1 VWHACSTR
9 TIPSSGIVIVGS
21 GADAPMLWWDRAPA
35 SSPSSIAP
43 SPSLSIGLPIVRP
56 FEGQLMSFADLGLS
70 PDLLRAVLALGLT
83 EPTPIQETTV
93 PAILSGRD
101 LVGAAPTGSGKTL
114 AYTMP
119 LAQLLAALP
128 SQYPRPVRAL
138 LLVPTRELALQVGEV
153 FGNIVKHIDK
163 QLKVLVAFG
172 GVSINPQM
180 QALRGGA
187 DVVVATPGRLLDLV
201 EKNALKLDDV
211 QILVLDEA
219 DRLLDLGF
227 ADELGQ
233 IRALLPA
240 RPQTLLF
247 SATFPKDVEGLA
259 KGLLVEPT
267 RIEVPAVEALAATI
281 TQRSIVVDAP
291 RRTQLLASLIRSE
304 GWSRVL
310 VFVATKHAADHV
322 AEKLR
327 RAGIGAESFHGELSQ
342 GKRNDVLAHF
352 KAEHLTVLVATDVA
366 SRGIDIALLPVVVNY
381 DLPRSATDYI
391 HRIGRTG
398 RAGAAG
404 TAVSFVNAATEA
416 HFRLIERRQ
425 AEPIS
430 LVREQIV
437 GFEPDPELE
446 VAGPVGAP
454 AGVGAGAGVGGVK
467 GRRPSKKDKLR
478 QQAAA
483 TAAGDSGPDTVG
495 GERSGGYE

>member
-1 VWHACSTR
+1 
-9 TIPSSGIVIVGS
+9 
-21 GADAPMLWWDRAPA
+21 
-35 SSPSSIAP
+35 
-43 SPSLSIGLPIVRP
+43 
-56 FEGQLMSFADLGLS
+56 MSFLALGLS
-70 PDLLRAVLALGLT
+70 PDLLRAVAALGFV
-83 EPTPIQETTV
+83 EPTPIQEATV
-93 PAILSGRD
+93 PAVLSGRD

-114 AYTMP
+114 AYAIP
-119 LAQLLAALP
+119 IVQRLAVLA

-138 LLVPTRELALQVGEV
+138 LLVPTRELALQVGSV
-153 FGNIVKHIDK
+153 FGEIVKHIDK

-172 GVSINPQM
+172 GVAINPQM

-187 DVVVATPGRLLDLV
+187 DLVVATPGRLLDLV

-211 QILVLDEA
+211 QIWVLDEA

-227 ADELGQ
+227 SDELERV
-233 IRALLPA
+233 RALLPA

-259 KGLLVEPT
+259 KGLLVDPA
-267 RIEVPAVEALAATI
+267 RVEVPAVETLAPTI
-281 TQRSIVVDAP
+281 TQRSIVVDAA
-291 RRTQLLASLIRSE
+291 RRTQLLATLIRNE
-304 GWSRVL
+304 AWSRVL

-327 RAGIGAESFHGELSQ
+327 RAGLAAESFHGELSQ

-352 KAEHLTVLVATDVA
+352 KAGHLTALVATDVA

-398 RAGAAG
+398 RAGATG
-404 TAVSFVNAATEA
+404 LAVSFVNPATEA

-425 AEPIS
+425 AEPMA
-430 LVREQIV
+430 LVRERIA
-437 GFEPDPELE
+437 GFEPTPE
-446 VAGPVGAP
+446 P
-454 AGVGAGAGVGGVK
+454 AGTTTSAEAVGVGGVK

-478 QQAAA
+478 RQLAD
-483 TAAGDSGPDTVG
+483 AGSGGGPDG
-495 GERSGGYE
+495 RDA